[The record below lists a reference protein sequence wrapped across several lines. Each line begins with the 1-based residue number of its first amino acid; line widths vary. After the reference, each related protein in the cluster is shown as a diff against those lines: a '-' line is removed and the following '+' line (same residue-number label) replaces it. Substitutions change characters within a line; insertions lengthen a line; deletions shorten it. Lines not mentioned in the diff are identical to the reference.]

1 MYGKGLT
8 LMQTGSFL
16 FVSSMQHDVRL
27 WAKILQESIDEILA
41 IQEMRAV
48 YCGHYNPRDL

>member
-1 MYGKGLT
+1 MP
-8 LMQTGSFL
+8 TGSFL